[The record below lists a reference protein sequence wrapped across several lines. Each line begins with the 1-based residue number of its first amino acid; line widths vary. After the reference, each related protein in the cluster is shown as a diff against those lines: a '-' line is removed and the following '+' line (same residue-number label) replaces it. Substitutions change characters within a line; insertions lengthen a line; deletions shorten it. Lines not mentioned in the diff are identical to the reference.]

1 MTNRIEETY
10 RGYKLI
16 AQKDENGIVYT
27 SASKDNNVAFWFRDN
42 TGQDFKTTEQAM
54 AVAKKMVDEMYKTDK

>member
-10 RGYKLI
+10 KGYKMI
-16 AQKDENGIVYT
+16 AQRDEHGIIYASV
-27 SASKDNNVAFWFRDN
+27 SKDNNVAFWFRDN

-54 AVAKKMVDEMYKTDK
+54 SVAKKMVDEISG